1 MNPHH
6 AGPLAPPSPW
16 LVRWAHLLAPR
27 SRVLDVACG
36 SGRHLHYAHS
46 LGHQGT
52 GVDMDISAAQSLAA
66 DCELIQADLEN
77 QPWPLLDGPGHR
89 LFDAVLVCNYLWRP
103 LWPSLLASLAPG
115 GVLLYETFASGQERL
130 GRPRNPDFLLQPGEL
145 LNRCQALQIVAY
157 ECGLEADPPR
167 VVQRIAAV
175 HSGASDY
182 AASPAPLKW
191 HRSFT
196 PRTRSLN

>member
-6 AGPLAPPSPW
+6 GEPLAAPSPW
-16 LVRWAHLLAPR
+16 MVRWSHLLAPR

-36 SGRHLHYAHS
+36 SGRHLQFMQS

-52 GVDMDISAAQSLAA
+52 GVDLDIGAAQSLAPHS
-66 DCELIQADLEN
+66 ELIQADLEN
-77 QPWPLLDGPGHR
+77 QPWPLQNGQGHR
-89 LFDAVLVCNYLWRP
+89 LLDAVLVCNYLWRP

-115 GVLLYETFASGQERL
+115 GVLLYETFAFGQEKW

-145 LNRCQALQIVAY
+145 LDRCQALQIVAY
-157 ECGLEADPPR
+157 ECGLEPDLPR

-175 HSGASDY
+175 QSGESNF
-182 AASPAPLKW
+182 AAWPSPLK
-191 HRSFT
+191 
-196 PRTRSLN
+196 

>member
-6 AGPLAPPSPW
+6 AGPLGEPSPW
-16 LVRWAHLLAPR
+16 LVRWSHLLAPR

-36 SGRHLHYAHS
+36 SGRHLHYMHT
-46 LGHQGT
+46 LGHQVT
-52 GVDMDISAAQSLAA
+52 GVDLDISTAQSVAPYS
-66 DCELIQADLEN
+66 ELIQADLET
-77 QPWPLLDGPGHR
+77 QPWPLHDGQGHR

-103 LWPSLLASLAPG
+103 LWPSLRASLAPG
-115 GVLLYETFASGQERL
+115 GVLLYETFASGQEQW

-145 LNRCQALQIVAY
+145 LDRCHALQIVAY

-175 HSGASDY
+175 LSGASDF
-182 AASPAPLKW
+182 ATLAAPLK
-191 HRSFT
+191 
-196 PRTRSLN
+196 